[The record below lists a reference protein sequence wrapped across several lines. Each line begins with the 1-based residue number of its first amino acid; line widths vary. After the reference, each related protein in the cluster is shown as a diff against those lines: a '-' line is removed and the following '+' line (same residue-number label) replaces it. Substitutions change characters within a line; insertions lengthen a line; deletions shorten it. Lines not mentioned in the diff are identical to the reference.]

1 MFFNDLPSV
10 TFTFKDLPFA
20 PPFSASGTHQRSVTV
35 TDARATMPAR
45 VDRPVEQPS
54 DPVPGE
60 YRALGLW
67 LDETTIAWPNDGSI
81 AGHSWRLYYA
91 THGGMTRRGARIHG
105 ADGSIP
111 LRLKLGGLSAE
122 QRERDPYLTAR
133 FAPNGKDYLALEP
146 VQPVTDLESVLT
158 GEVAVLHMVGG
169 TVASYSSL
177 QTARLLDHL
186 YAANARTRTFGAVV
200 NDDGVTF
207 SIWAPTAKSVTVRLF
222 PRGEVSHI
230 NVPMERQSDGTWTAS
245 GPPDWVGRS
254 YLYNVQTYVPYTTP
268 TPGRSE
274 EEVLAGSVQDLL
286 VTDPYSKGLTVDGRR
301 SVVVDLDDP
310 EYMPD
315 VWQTSASPRVAQPAA
330 RTIVEL
336 HVRDFSATDETVPE
350 AKRGTYA
357 AFSEQESHG
366 MRYLRGLAEAGM
378 NTVHLL
384 PTYDFGS
391 VPEERSA
398 RLEAKVPQAEADST
412 RQQSAVVKVADQD
425 SFNWGYDPVH
435 YSVPEG
441 SYASAVRQD
450 GAARTAEFREMVG
463 NLHAAGFQVV
473 LDQVFNHTFVG
484 GLGDKSVLEKVVPG
498 YYHRLD
504 GEGGLLTTPC
514 SAELATEHVMAE
526 HLVMDS
532 LLTWARNY
540 RVDGF
545 RFDLMEFHSTGQ
557 MRRIREM
564 LDGLTLERDGVDG
577 RSMYVYGEGWAYGSV
592 ADGSRFEPSV
602 QGALSGTGIGTFNDR
617 LRDAVHGAQSDPRI
631 DTQGFG
637 NGLFTDPNGVAWSDE
652 YQLRHYTDVIRAGL
666 AGNLA
671 DFEFR
676 CADGVVRAG
685 RDIRFNGQV
694 VGYASE
700 PHEAVNYVD
709 AHDNETLFDLNMWK
723 LPGHTSMADRV
734 RMNTL
739 SLATVTLGQSP
750 VFWHA
755 GTDLMRSKS
764 MDTNSYNSGDWF
776 NAIDWSGQRSNFG
789 VGMPPAQDN
798 GRRWDGMRPFLSNP
812 ANKPDAAAIAA
823 ARDQA
828 RDLLRLRRSSP
839 LFRLGS
845 AELIKEMVSFPCAG
859 PEAPAGLL
867 VMRIADVRGRGI
879 DPERRAVVVAF
890 NAAPWGVDA
899 KVEGMAG
906 AALTLSRVQRA
917 GSDVVVKQTR
927 WDRES
932 GTLHVP
938 GRTVAVL
945 EELRF

>member
-1 MFFNDLPSV
+1 M
-10 TFTFKDLPFA
+10 A
-20 PPFSASGTHQRSVTV
+20 
-35 TDARATMPAR
+35 ARATVPT
-45 VDRPVEQPS
+45 PVVLPSSQPS

-67 LDETTIAWPNDGSI
+67 LDEATIAWPNTGSI
-81 AGHSWRLYYA
+81 AGHSWHLYYA
-91 THGGMTRRGARIHG
+91 AQGGMARRGATVYG
-105 ADGSIP
+105 ADGFLP

-133 FAPNGKDYLALEP
+133 FTSNGKDYLALEP
-146 VQPVTDLESVLT
+146 ICPITDLEYVLT

-169 TVASYSSL
+169 VVASYSSL

-186 YAANARTRTFGAVV
+186 YAARARHRAFGALV

-207 SIWAPTAKSVTVRLF
+207 SLWAPTAKSVTARLF
-222 PRGEVSHI
+222 SRGEVSHI
-230 NVPMERQSDGTWTAS
+230 NVPMDRQSDGTWTAS
-245 GPPDWVGRS
+245 GPRDWVGRS
-254 YLYNVQTYVPYTTP
+254 YLYNVQTYIPYTTP
-268 TPGRSE
+268 TRGRSA

-286 VTDPYSKGLTVDGRR
+286 VTDPYSKGLTADGQR
-301 SVVVDLDDP
+301 SVVVDLHDS

-315 VWQTSASPRVAQPAA
+315 VWRMSTSPPIANHAA

-357 AFSEQESHG
+357 AFGERESHG
-366 MRYLRGLAEAGM
+366 MAYLRGLAEAGM

-391 VPEERSA
+391 VPEARSA
-398 RLEAKVPQAEADST
+398 RVEAEIPQAEADST
-412 RQQSAVVKVADQD
+412 RQQAAVAKVADRD
-425 SFNWGYDPVH
+425 SYNWGYDPVH

-473 LDQVFNHTFVG
+473 LDQVFNHTFVA
-484 GLGDKSVLEKVVPG
+484 GLGDQSVLEKVVPG

-504 GEGGLLTTPC
+504 GEGGLLQTPC
-514 SAELATEHVMAE
+514 SAELATEHAMAE

-532 LLTWARNY
+532 LRTWARDY
-540 RVDGF
+540 HVDGF

-564 LDGLTLERDGVDG
+564 LDALTLERDGVDG
-577 RSMYVYGEGWAYGSV
+577 RSMYLYGEGWAYGSV

-602 QGALSGTGIGTFNDR
+602 QGSLSGTGIGTFNDR
-617 LRDAVHGAQSDPRI
+617 LRDAVHGSQSDPRI

-652 YQLRHYTDVIRAGL
+652 YQLRHYADVIRAGL

-685 RDIRFNGQV
+685 RDIHFNGQV

-723 LPGHTSMADRV
+723 LPAHTSMADRV

-739 SLATVTLGQSP
+739 ALATVTLGQSP

-755 GTDLMRSKS
+755 GTDLLRSKS

-798 GRRWDGMRPFLSNP
+798 GRRWDGMRPFLANP
-812 ANKPDAAAIAA
+812 ANKPDAHAIAA

-828 RDLLRLRRSSP
+828 RDLLRIATGSP

-859 PEAPAGLL
+859 PEAPAGVLI
-867 VMRIADVRGRGI
+867 MHIADVRGRGI
-879 DPERRAVVVAF
+879 DPERTGILVAF
-890 NAAPWGVDA
+890 NATPWAADV

-906 AALTLSRVQRA
+906 AGLTLSRVQRE
-917 GSDVVVKQTR
+917 GQDGVVKGTY
-927 WDRES
+927 WDHAS

-945 EELRF
+945 DELRH

>member
-1 MFFNDLPSV
+1 ME
-10 TFTFKDLPFA
+10 
-20 PPFSASGTHQRSVTV
+20 
-35 TDARATMPAR
+35 PAR
-45 VDRPVEQPS
+45 TEHRADHQVDQPS

-67 LDETTIAWPNDGSI
+67 LDENTIAWPNTGSI

-91 THGGMTRRGARIHG
+91 THGGMSRRGATVHG
-105 ADGSIP
+105 ADGSVP
-111 LRLKLGGLSAE
+111 LRLKLGGLSE
-122 QRERDPYLTAR
+122 GQRARDPYLTAR
-133 FAPNGKDYLALEP
+133 YTSNGKDYLALEP
-146 VQPVTDLESVLT
+146 VLPFTDLDSILT
-158 GEVAVLHMVGG
+158 GEVVVLHMVGG
-169 TVASYSSL
+169 KVASYSSL

-186 YAANARTRTFGAVV
+186 YAESARTRRFGAIV

-207 SIWAPTAKSVTVRLF
+207 SLWAPTAKLVTVRLF
-222 PRGEVSHI
+222 SRGEVSFI
-230 NVPMERQSDGTWTAS
+230 NLPMDRQSDGSWTVS
-245 GPPDWVGRS
+245 GPRDWMGCS

-268 TPGRSE
+268 TPGCSA

-286 VTDPYSKGLTVDGRR
+286 VTDPYSKGLTADGRH

-310 EYMPD
+310 RYMPE
-315 VWQTSASPRVAQPAA
+315 VWRTSTPPRIANPAA

-357 AFSEQESHG
+357 AFGEKDSHG
-366 MRYLRGLAEAGM
+366 MRYLRGLAAAGM

-391 VPEERSA
+391 VPEA
-398 RLEAKVPQAEADST
+398 RAARVDAEVPQAEADST
-412 RQQSAVVKVADQD
+412 RQQAAVVKVADQD

-441 SYASAVRQD
+441 SYASEVRQN

-504 GEGGLLTTPC
+504 NEGGLLTTPC

-532 LLTWARNY
+532 LLTWARHY

-557 MRRIREM
+557 MRRIRAM
-564 LDGLTLERDGVDG
+564 LDELTVERDGVDG

-602 QGALSGTGIGTFNDR
+602 QGVLSGTGIGTFNDR

-652 YQLRHYTDVIRAGL
+652 YQLRHYADVIRAGL

-685 RDIRFNGQV
+685 RNVHFNGQV
-694 VGYASE
+694 VGYAGE
-700 PHEAVNYVD
+700 PHESVNYVD

-723 LPGHTSMADRV
+723 LPAHTSMADRV

-755 GTDLMRSKS
+755 GTDLLRSKS

-789 VGMPPAQDN
+789 VGMPPAPDN
-798 GRRWDGMRPFLSNP
+798 GRRWDGMRPFLANP

-823 ARDQA
+823 AREQA
-828 RDLLRLRRSSP
+828 RDLLRLRKSSP

-867 VMRIADVRGRGI
+867 LMRIDDWQGRGI
-879 DPERRAVVVAF
+879 DRERRGVLVAF
-890 NAAPWGVDA
+890 NAAPWGVDV
-899 KVEGMAG
+899 KVDGMAG
-906 AALTLSRVQRA
+906 VGLTLSRVQRA
-917 GSDVVVKQTR
+917 GHDVVVKHTR

-932 GTLHVP
+932 GMLHVP

>member
-10 TFTFKDLPFA
+10 TFTPKDPSFA
-20 PPFSASGTHQRSVTV
+20 RASGARVTTIV
-35 TDARATMPAR
+35 DARATAPADLEQAPTR
-45 VDRPVEQPS
+45 LEQPS
-54 DPVPGE
+54 EPVPGE

-91 THGGMTRRGARIHG
+91 ARGGMTRVGAAVEG
-105 ADGSIP
+105 FDGSVP
-111 LRLKLGGLSAE
+111 LRLKLAGLSQE

-133 FAPNGKDYLALEP
+133 YTANGKDYLALEP
-146 VQPVTDLESVLT
+146 TLPLTDLAAILT
-158 GEVAVLHMVGG
+158 GEVAVLHTVGG
-169 TVASYSSL
+169 KVASYSAL

-186 YAANARTRTFGAVV
+186 YAARARTRRLGAIV

-207 SIWAPTAKSVTVRLF
+207 RIWAPTAKSVTVRLF
-222 PRGEVSHI
+222 TRGEVSYI
-230 NVPMERQSDGTWTAS
+230 NLPMDRRSDGSWSVS
-245 GPPDWVGRS
+245 GPRDWVGRS

-268 TPGRSE
+268 TAGCSA

-286 VTDPYSKGLTVDGRR
+286 VTDPYSKGLTADGRH

-310 EYMPD
+310 QYMPE
-315 VWQTSASPRVAQPAA
+315 VWRTSAPPRIANPAA

-336 HVRDFSATDETVPE
+336 HVRDFSATDETVPA

-357 AFSEQESHG
+357 AFGERDSHG
-366 MRYLRGLAEAGM
+366 MRYLRGLAAAGM

-391 VPEERSA
+391 VPEA
-398 RLEAKVPQAEADST
+398 RAARAEAKIPQAEADST
-412 RQQSAVVKVADQD
+412 RQQAAVVKVADED

-441 SYASAVRQD
+441 SYASDVRQN

-504 GEGGLLTTPC
+504 NEGGLLTTPC
-514 SAELATEHVMAE
+514 SAEVATEHVMAE
-526 HLVMDS
+526 HLILDS
-532 LLTWARNY
+532 ALTWARHY

-545 RFDLMEFHSTGQ
+545 RFDLMEFHSVGQ

-564 LDGLTLERDGVDG
+564 LDELTVERDSVDG

-652 YQLRHYTDVIRAGL
+652 YQLRHYTDVIRVGL

-671 DFEFR
+671 DFTFR
-676 CADGVVRAG
+676 CADGMVRAG
-685 RDIRFNGQV
+685 RDVRFHGMV

-723 LPGHTSMADRV
+723 LPPHTRMADRV

-755 GTDLMRSKS
+755 GTDLLRSKS

-776 NAIDWSGQRSNFG
+776 NAVDWSGRESNFG
-789 VGMPPAQDN
+789 VGMPPAPDN
-798 GRRWDGMRPFLSNP
+798 ARRWDGMRPFLADP

-823 ARDQA
+823 AREQA
-828 RDLLRLRRSSP
+828 RDLLRLRACSP

-867 VMRIADVRGRGI
+867 IMRIHDRCERGI
-879 DPERRAVVVAF
+879 DRERRGVLVAF

-906 AALTLSRVQRA
+906 VGLTLSRVQRA
-917 GSDVVVKQTR
+917 GNDVVVKHTR
-927 WDRES
+927 WERES
-932 GTLHVP
+932 GVLHVP